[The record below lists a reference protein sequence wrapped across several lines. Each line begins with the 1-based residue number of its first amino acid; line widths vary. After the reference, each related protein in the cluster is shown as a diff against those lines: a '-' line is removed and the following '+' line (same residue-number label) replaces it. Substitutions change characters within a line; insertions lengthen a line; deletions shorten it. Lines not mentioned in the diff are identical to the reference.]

1 MMDNQTEYLKVV
13 QKHKESQIHCMEKRQ
28 SLMKYLAV
36 IFKEIG
42 KERTM
47 QYVMQDFKD
56 GRRAS
61 VRVIE
66 QN

>member
-1 MMDNQTEYLKVV
+1 
-13 QKHKESQIHCMEKRQ
+13 
-28 SLMKYLAV
+28 MKYLAV